1 MVNWIYTKD
10 CGYNNEKHAVFAYED
25 GNEHDEAIL
34 KIIDA
39 ILASQPSCYNCKHF
53 MGINTSK
60 CDSVVCAAFGGD
72 VDVDDP
78 RNRNLDADD
87 LDGRTCNEYKYDE
100 DYMYRGCFH
109 E

>member
-10 CGYNNEKHAVFAYED
+10 CGDNEKHAVFAYED

-53 MGINTSK
+53 MGINTFE
-60 CDSVVCAAFGGD
+60 CDSVVCAAIGGVID
-72 VDVDDP
+72 VDNP
-78 RNRNLDADD
+78 LYRSLDDD
-87 LDGRTCNEYKYDE
+87 LDGRTCDKYEYNEY
-100 DYMYRGCFH
+100 YMYR
-109 E
+109 